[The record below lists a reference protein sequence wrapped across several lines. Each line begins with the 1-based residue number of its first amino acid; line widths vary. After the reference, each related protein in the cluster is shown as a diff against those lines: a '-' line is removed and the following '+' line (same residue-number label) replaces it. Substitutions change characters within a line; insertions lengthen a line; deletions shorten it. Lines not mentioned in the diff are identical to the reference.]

1 MKRPSPATVAL
12 GAMVPVVR
20 VLLLAGGVVVA
31 GNGLVPAR
39 YAPWGRAVVLALAAA
54 LVVREVRRRR
64 TGGAPA
70 GRPALR
76 EGGTHNELN
85 GITYGHA
92 LMADVIKHVTFND
105 VRMPPTFQGTLDD
118 AADRLAESVRKQ
130 WRDEEEQRKVQ
141 DPIPLPVRWQPAS
154 DALMDHWSNICAAR
168 PGALP
173 VPGPLPLA
181 GQLHEIVDVYRRI
194 PSGRL
199 VVLGRAGSGKSI
211 LTIRFV
217 LDLLKARTASTE
229 PVPVIFSLAS
239 WDPAMPLRRWM
250 TGQLERDYPGL
261 AVMSPGPGAST
272 LAAELVER
280 DRILPVLDGFDEIA
294 DGLHRRALEKLNG
307 QAAMPLL
314 LTSRRDEYATAVQH
328 TKALTAAAVVE
339 LTDLSPADLEH
350 YLPRTARKATATS
363 TVWEPVLRS
372 VREHP
377 RDPAG
382 AALAAVLTTPLMVAL
397 ARILYSDTPDR
408 TPSELLDS
416 GLAAREALEDHL
428 LDNFIPTLYQ
438 DQSPARRARVLHWL
452 GYLAQHLD
460 RLGTRDLARHV
471 DGPGIREL
479 ARHPDRPGT
488 RDLAWWQLG
497 HSLSLSSRRCV
508 IGLVAGLAFGLVD
521 GLVMWGVAWFAF
533 GFGPVMGLMNGLVN
547 GFSFASMSALA
558 FGIVYGYRYG
568 EAACE
573 PSRVRVRLLGGAKE
587 MRKEFAP
594 RMAIGLAGGFGLGA
608 LTWLMAALEFALVVA
623 VRDSP
628 GSAVTA
634 FLATRFDQ
642 GLNAALLYGLSA
654 GLAYALMAGLEAPI
668 DIETVASPPD
678 LLHTNRTTALF
689 QLLVLALVLGGMG
702 GVLYWT
708 GWFNIAS
715 WVAFG
720 LVGGLGGGLAYA
732 LSMTAWGQWVALSR
746 IWLPLTGRLPWNV
759 SAFLADAHRR
769 GVLRQAGAVYQFRHV
784 RLQHHLTRAFRA
796 TTPQGGADRVR
807 AERAG

>member
-20 VLLLAGGVVVA
+20 LLLLAGGLVVA

-54 LVVREVRRRR
+54 LAVREVRRRR

-92 LMADVIKHVTFND
+92 LMADVIKQVTFND
-105 VRMPPTFQGTLDD
+105 VRMPPTFKGTLDD

-141 DPIPLPVRWQPAS
+141 DPIPLPVRWQLAS
-154 DALMDHWSNICAAR
+154 DALLDHWSNICAVR

-294 DGLHRRALEKLNG
+294 DGLHRRALERLNG
-307 QAAMPLL
+307 HAAMHLL

-363 TVWEPVLRS
+363 TGWEPVLRS

-377 RDPAG
+377 QDPAG

-416 GLAAREALEDHL
+416 GLGTREALEDHL

-452 GYLAQHLD
+452 GYLARHLD

-479 ARHPDRPGT
+479 AQHPARPGT

-508 IGLVAGLAFGLVD
+508 VGLVAGLAFGLVD
-521 GLVMWGVAWFAF
+521 GLVMWGVTWFAF
-533 GFGPVMGLMNGLVN
+533 GFGPVTGLMNGLVN
-547 GFSFASMSALA
+547 GFAFTSMSALA

-573 PSRVRVRLLGGAKE
+573 PSRVRVRLLGGTKE

-594 RMAIGLAGGFGLGA
+594 PDGDRARGRIRRGG
-608 LTWLMAALEFALVVA
+608 
-623 VRDSP
+623 
-628 GSAVTA
+628 
-634 FLATRFDQ
+634 
-642 GLNAALLYGLSA
+642 
-654 GLAYALMAGLEAPI
+654 
-668 DIETVASPPD
+668 PD
-678 LLHTNRTTALF
+678 LAHGRA
-689 QLLVLALVLGGMG
+689 
-702 GVLYWT
+702 GVRAR
-708 GWFNIAS
+708 GRGAGIARECGH
-715 WVAFG
+715 G
-720 LVGGLGGGLAYA
+720 LPRHQVRPGLQRRAPVRPVGR
-732 LSMTAWGQWVALSR
+732 S
-746 IWLPLTGRLPWNV
+746 
-759 SAFLADAHRR
+759 
-769 GVLRQAGAVYQFRHV
+769 
-784 RLQHHLTRAFRA
+784 
-796 TTPQGGADRVR
+796 RVR
-807 AERAG
+807 ADGRAGSPHRHRNRRQPP

>member
-12 GAMVPVVR
+12 GALVPVVR

-76 EGGTHNELN
+76 GGGTHNELH

-92 LMADVIKHVTFND
+92 LMADVIKQVTFND
-105 VRMPPTFQGTLDD
+105 VRMPPTFKGTLDD

-141 DPIPLPVRWQPAS
+141 DPIPLPVRWRLAS
-154 DALMDHWSNICAAR
+154 DALMDHWSNIRAAR

-280 DRILPVLDGFDEIA
+280 DRIMPVLDGFDEIA

-307 QAAMPLL
+307 HAAMQLL

-363 TVWEPVLRS
+363 TGWEPVLRS

-377 RDPAG
+377 QDPAG

-416 GLAAREALEDHL
+416 GLGTREALEDHL

-460 RLGTRDLARHV
+460 RL
-471 DGPGIREL
+471 
-479 ARHPDRPGT
+479 GT

-533 GFGPVMGLMNGLVN
+533 GFGPVTGLMNGLVN

-608 LTWLMAALEFALVVA
+608 LTWLMVALEFALVVA

-678 LLHTNRTTALF
+678 LLLTNRTTALF

-720 LVGGLGGGLAYA
+720 LVGGLGGGSAYA

-784 RLQHHLTRAFRA
+784 RLQHHLTRAFRT

>member
-1 MKRPSPATVAL
+1 MKRRSPATVAL

-31 GNGLVPAR
+31 GNALVPAR
-39 YAPWGRAVVLALAAA
+39 YAPWGRAVVLALAVV

-70 GRPALR
+70 GRPVLR
-76 EGGTHNELN
+76 EGGTRNELS

-92 LMADVIKHVTFND
+92 LMADVIKQVTFND
-105 VRMPPTFQGTLDD
+105 VRMPPTFKGTLDD

-307 QAAMPLL
+307 HAAMHLL

-339 LTDLSPADLEH
+339 LTDLSPADLDA

-372 VREHP
+372 LREHP
-377 RDPAG
+377 QDPAG

-416 GLAAREALEDHL
+416 GLGTREALEDHL
-428 LDNFIPTLYQ
+428 LDNFVPTLYQ

-471 DGPGIREL
+471 DGPGTRDL
-479 ARHPDRPGT
+479 DRHPDRPGT

-497 HSLSLSSRRCV
+497 DSLSLSSRRCV

-521 GLVMWGVAWFAF
+521 GLVMWGVTWFAL

-573 PSRVRVRLLGGAKE
+573 PSRVRVRLLGGAHA

-594 RMAIGLAGGFGLGA
+594 RMAIGLAGGFGMGA
-608 LTWLMAALEFALVVA
+608 LTWLVAALEFALVVA
-623 VRDSP
+623 VRESP

-642 GLNAALLYGLSA
+642 GFNAALLYGLSA

-668 DIETVASPPD
+668 DIETVVSPPD

-708 GWFNIAS
+708 GWFSIAS

-784 RLQHHLTRAFRA
+784 RLQHHLTRAFR

-807 AERAG
+807 AERAV

>member
-20 VLLLAGGVVVA
+20 VLMVAGAVVVA
-31 GNGLVPAR
+31 GSGLVPAR
-39 YAPWGRAVVLALAAA
+39 YMPWGRAAVIVLAVV

-70 GRPALR
+70 GRPAPR
-76 EGGTHNELN
+76 TGGTRNELN

-92 LMADVIKHVTFND
+92 LMADVISQVTFND
-105 VRMPPTFQGTLDD
+105 IRMPPTFKGTLDD
-118 AADRLAESVRKQ
+118 AADRLAESVRTQ

-141 DPIPLPVRWQPAS
+141 DPIPLPVRWQRAS
-154 DALMDHWSNICAAR
+154 DELTDHWSNICLAR
-168 PGALP
+168 PGTLP

-194 PSGRL
+194 PSARL

-239 WDPAMPLRRWM
+239 WDPATPLRRWL

-261 AVMSPGPGAST
+261 AVTGPGPGAST

-294 DGLHRRALEKLNG
+294 DGLHRRALERLNG
-307 QAAMPLL
+307 HAAMHLL
-314 LTSRRDEYATAVQH
+314 LTSRRDEYAAAVRN

-350 YLPRTARKATATS
+350 YLPRTARKTTATS
-363 TVWEPVLRS
+363 TGWEPVLRS
-372 VREHP
+372 LRAHP
-377 RDPAG
+377 QDPAG
-382 AALAAVLTTPLMVAL
+382 APLAAVLTTPLMVAL
-397 ARILYSDTPDR
+397 ARTLYSDTPDR
-408 TPSELLDS
+408 TPSELLETRF
-416 GLAAREALEDHL
+416 AAPEALEDHL
-428 LDNFIPTLYQ
+428 LDNFVPTLYQ
-438 DQSPARRARVLHWL
+438 DQPPARRARVLHWL

-460 RLGTRDLARHV
+460 RLGTRDLARH
-471 DGPGIREL
+471 
-479 ARHPDRPGT
+479 PDRPKT

-497 HSLSLSSRRCV
+497 HSLRRSSRMCV
-508 IGLVAGLAFGLVD
+508 IGLVAGLALGLVD
-521 GLVMWGVAWFAF
+521 GLVMWVLTWFAF
-533 GFGPVMGLMNGLVN
+533 GFGPVLGLMNGLVN

-558 FGIVYGYRYG
+558 FGIVYGHRYG
-568 EAACE
+568 ETACE
-573 PSRVRVRLLGGAKE
+573 PSRVRVRLLGGAKD
-587 MRKEFAP
+587 MRTDLRKEFVP
-594 RMAIGLAGGFGLGA
+594 RLAIGLVGGFGLGI
-608 LTWLMAALEFALVVA
+608 LVWLMAALGFALVVA

-628 GSAVTA
+628 GSALA
-634 FLATRFDQ
+634 SFLATRYDQ
-642 GLNAALLYGLSA
+642 GFNAALLYGLSA

-668 DIETVASPPD
+668 RIETVASPPD

-689 QLLVLALVLGGMG
+689 QLLVLALVLGTMG

-708 GWFNIAS
+708 GWFSIAS

-720 LVGGLGGGLAYA
+720 LVGGLGGGLAFA

-759 SAFLADAHRR
+759 TAFLADAHRR

-784 RLQHHLTRAFRA
+784 RLQHHLTRASR
-796 TTPQGGADRVR
+796 TTSHGGADRVR

>member
-39 YAPWGRAVVLALAAA
+39 YAPWGRAVVLALAAL

-70 GRPALR
+70 GRQALR
-76 EGGTHNELN
+76 EGGTRNELS

-92 LMADVIKHVTFND
+92 LMADVISQVTFND
-105 VRMPPTFQGTLDD
+105 VRMPVTFKGTLDD

-141 DPIPLPVRWQPAS
+141 DPVPLPVRWRPAS
-154 DALMDHWSNICAAR
+154 DALTDHWSNICDAQ

-261 AVMSPGPGAST
+261 AVTGPGPGAST

-307 QAAMPLL
+307 HAAMPLL

-372 VREHP
+372 LREHP
-377 RDPAG
+377 QDPAG

-408 TPSELLDS
+408 TPSELLE
-416 GLAAREALEDHL
+416 GRFAAREALEDHL

-460 RLGTRDLARHV
+460 RLGTRDLVQHV
-471 DGPGIREL
+471 DGPGSRDL
-479 ARHPDRPGT
+479 APHPDRPGT

-497 HSLSLSSRRCV
+497 HSLRRSSRRCV

-521 GLVMWGVAWFAF
+521 GLVMWGVTCYAF

-547 GFSFASMSALA
+547 GCSFASMSALVL
-558 FGIVYGYRYG
+558 GIVYGYRYG
-568 EAACE
+568 ETACE
-573 PSRVRVRLLGGAKE
+573 PSRVRVRLRGGAKE

-594 RMAIGLAGGFGLGA
+594 RMAIGLAGGFGFGA
-608 LTWLMAALEFALVVA
+608 LAWLMAALGFALVVA
-623 VRDSP
+623 VRESP
-628 GSAVTA
+628 GSALTA

-668 DIETVASPPD
+668 TIETVASPPD

-689 QLLVLALVLGGMG
+689 QLLVLALVLGIMG

-708 GWFNIAS
+708 GWFSIAS

-784 RLQHHLTRAFRA
+784 RLQHHLTRTFR
-796 TTPQGGADRVR
+796 TTPPGGADRVR
-807 AERAG
+807 AERAV